1 MAEITP
7 NYTGKNATW
16 DRTIART
23 IAFVPRI
30 FIGLKVN
37 WTSESG
43 HVGAVSNLLLLK

>member
-16 DRTIART
+16 DRTIA
-23 IAFVPRI
+23 FVPRI
-30 FIGLKVN
+30 FIGLKGN